1 MEKHAS
7 GSVSPGMAR
16 KQLEAARR
24 ARDLSVR
31 RAANPIG
38 LILSLSFFCG
48 ALTLAPAHQGL
59 GSVVTIIA
67 VLWFVAE
74 LLLMSARNQWQALRS
89 MPRPKWSLLE
99 VTLMC
104 AAVLLGGFVGPHL
117 LASQTNSAFVSWG
130 LAGGVAVAVA
140 VLLFS
145 ANTSYR
151 RRSG

>member
-1 MEKHAS
+1 MEKRVP

-24 ARDLSVR
+24 AREASVR
-31 RAANPIG
+31 RAANPAR

-48 ALTLAPAHQGL
+48 ALTLAPARQGM

-67 VLWFVAE
+67 VLWFIAE
-74 LLLMSARNQWQALRS
+74 LLLMSARNQWRALRS

-104 AAVLLGGFVGPHL
+104 TAVLLGGLVGPHL
-117 LASQTNSAFVSWG
+117 LASRANSTFLSWG
-130 LAGGVAVAVA
+130 LAGGVALAVA
-140 VLLFS
+140 VLLFT
-145 ANTSYR
+145 ANASYR
-151 RRSG
+151 RRSS